1 MQEHGIYKN
10 RALLQEKI
18 MSNYFSAS
26 HILQQCLWSDSIPC
40 LKSSKVLSN

>member
-10 RALLQEKI
+10 RALLTIK
-18 MSNYFSAS
+18 MMFNYFSAS

-40 LKSSKVLSN
+40 LKSSKILTN